1 MFKAIITIT
10 FKKSILDPQGS
21 AVHKALK
28 SLGYQDVEDVRMGKH
43 VEILLRGEEP
53 QEAEV
58 KIKEMC
64 SRLLAN
70 PVIEEYQVEL
80 VEVEV

>member
-1 MFKAIITIT
+1 MFKAVVTIT
-10 FKKSILDPQGS
+10 YKKSILDPQGN

-28 SLGYQDVEDVRMGKH
+28 SLGYQEVEDVRMGKH
-43 VEILLRGEEP
+43 MEILLRGEEL
-53 QEAEV
+53 QEAEAQV
-58 KIKEMC
+58 KEMC

-70 PVIEEYQVEL
+70 PVIEDYQVEL

>member
-1 MFKAIITIT
+1 MFKAVITIT

-53 QEAEV
+53 QEAEA

-70 PVIEEYQVEL
+70 PIIEEYQVEL